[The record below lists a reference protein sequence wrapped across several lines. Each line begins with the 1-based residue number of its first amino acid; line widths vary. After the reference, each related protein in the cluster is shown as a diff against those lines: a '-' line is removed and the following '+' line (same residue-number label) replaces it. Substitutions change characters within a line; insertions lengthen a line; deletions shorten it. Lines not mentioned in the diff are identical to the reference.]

1 VALPSHRVLILW
13 ITLALLA
20 VAAAFDLRSRE
31 IPHTVTALVFALG
44 LAATGFGWTSVTW
57 LDSLL
62 GVLLGFG
69 VGLGLYQLGGLA
81 GGDVKLIAAL
91 GAVLGWR
98 AELGVLFYIAVFGGV
113 LALVARWRRQTEY
126 AYAPAI
132 ALGLLAYIGR
142 GYWR

>member
-1 VALPSHRVLILW
+1 MILW
-13 ITLALLA
+13 ITFGLLA
-20 VAAAFDLRSRE
+20 VAAGFDLHSRE
-31 IPHTVTALVFALG
+31 IPHTVTALVFVLG
-44 LAATGFGWTSVTW
+44 LAATGFGWNGLSW
-57 LDSLL
+57 LAMAM

-69 VGLGLYQLGGLA
+69 VGFGLYQLGGLA
-81 GGDVKLIAAL
+81 GGDVKLLGAL

-98 AELGVLFYIAVFGGV
+98 AELGVLFYVAIFGGG
-113 LALVARWRRQTEY
+113 LALIARWRKQTEY